1 MGSDPLL
8 TVVEVKNVWVLA
20 SIAVMKGSDPIK
32 STLCWRPMVDSC
44 RPTSPKSGR
53 QISAK
58 SAYSFRLR
66 AKPAL
71 GLSAFICAFFH
82 AFRIGLRMASM
93 MALLSSSPRP
103 RASACSR
110 SRRCVSASGRL
121 SPAADAACS
130 IRRTSFRCCE
140 SFA

>member
-1 MGSDPLL
+1 MRPVVPVFEREKWAWVDLMGSDPLL

-66 AKPAL
+66 AKP
-71 GLSAFICAFFH
+71 GPRQISICLKVH
-82 AFRIGLRMASM
+82 AMRVVCQKENGRVRKKIHPDVARSSGANPAVICRIL
-93 MALLSSSPRP
+93 
-103 RASACSR
+103 
-110 SRRCVSASGRL
+110 
-121 SPAADAACS
+121 
-130 IRRTSFRCCE
+130 E
-140 SFA
+140 